1 MIRTR
6 STLLAGLW
14 LAAVPVVAQGQVL
27 PYLPK
32 TTVLAITAPNITS
45 SVAKF
50 QKMPLA
56 KMWAE
61 QEVKNFTADLKSF
74 LEKKFDEMMAQG
86 KQMHSEGELPFDP
99 TIFRHL
105 RLESC
110 TFALTRLEIAVGDR
124 GPEPK
129 IGLMAHLHLGPVA
142 PEVQGLVKMG
152 FDMLEQSGPRMTRA
166 EDKVGEVVV
175 LSMKP
180 ADEDSPMSLSVA
192 MVPGGLL
199 IGTLVDEV
207 KEVVQNLQSRTLGLG
222 GTPAYLATAKHLK
235 PQNAEMESFVRLDPM
250 VDFALSALRLGSQMS
265 PEMAAIDMD
274 GVERAVTAMGLR
286 NLGNTGSTESY
297 EDGKGVTRAFST
309 ASSADQ
315 PIDMAFLKWV
325 PKDAVSFSA
334 GSLPISQL
342 YESIVKGLE
351 AYDPDF
357 AKEMMGQLAEVEK
370 QLGFRLREDLFQ
382 SFGDKY
388 VTWMMPVGN
397 MNSAPE
403 TAILVQVKDE
413 KKIVQVMKGLAKL
426 TEGMVEVEE
435 SERRGLKSYQLR
447 INAEEIPGLP
457 FNPLAMFQP
466 TMAFKGEYMV
476 VAFTPSDVKRAMQ
489 RMDREDDPKGDIRSN
504 KEFLAVSGQLPAKV
518 SSVSFSDWKVQF
530 ESFYSIAT
538 GLLAAIPMGQDVP
551 IDPALLPESNT
562 LTQHL
567 FPTISYST
575 PHEGGTM
582 VVTTSPFGPET
593 AMMVGML
600 IGAGAASFGFGWVI
614 QRFF

>member
-6 STLLAGLW
+6 SVLLAGLF
-14 LAAVPVVAQGQVL
+14 LATAPVVAQGQVL

-45 SVAKF
+45 SLARF

-61 QEVKNFTADLKSF
+61 QEVQNFTADLKSF
-74 LEKKFDEMMAQG
+74 LEKKLDELMAQG
-86 KQMHSEGELPFDP
+86 KQLHADGELPFDP

-110 TFALTRLEIAVGDR
+110 TFALTRLELEVGNA

-142 PEVQGLVKMG
+142 PEVHGLVKMG
-152 FDMLEQSGPRMTRA
+152 LDLLEQNGPPMNRA
-166 EDKVGEVVV
+166 ETKVGEVVV

-180 ADEDSPMSLSVA
+180 AAEATPMSLSVA
-192 MVPGGLL
+192 LVPGGLL
-199 IGTLVDEV
+199 IGTLEEEV
-207 KEVVQNLQSRTLGLG
+207 KEVVQNLQNKTLALG

-235 PQNAEMESFVRLDPM
+235 PQNAEMETFLRLDPM
-250 VDFALSALRLGSQMS
+250 VDFAISALRVASQMS

-274 GVERAVTAMGLR
+274 GVERAITAMGLR
-286 NLGNTGSTESY
+286 NLGNAGSTSSY
-297 EDGKGVTRAFST
+297 EDGKSVTREFST
-309 ASSADQ
+309 TSTSDQ
-315 PIDMAFLKWV
+315 AVDMGFLKWV

-334 GSLPISQL
+334 GSLPISQF
-342 YESIVKGLE
+342 YESIMKGLD
-351 AYDPDF
+351 AYDPEF
-357 AKEMMGQLAEVEK
+357 AKEMMTQLAELEN

-382 SFGDKY
+382 SFGDRY
-388 VTWMMPVGN
+388 VTWMMPVAN
-397 MNSAPE
+397 MNAAPE
-403 TAILVQVKDE
+403 TAILIQVKDE

-426 TEGMVEVEE
+426 TQGMVEIEE

-457 FNPLAMFQP
+457 FNPLQVFQP
-466 TMAFKGEYMV
+466 TMAFKGDYMV

-504 KEFLAVSGQLPAKV
+504 KEFLVVASQIPAKV
-518 SSVSFSDWKVQF
+518 SSVTFSDWKVQF
-530 ESFYSIAT
+530 ESFYSITT
-538 GLLAAIPMGQDVP
+538 GLMAAIPMGQDVP

-567 FPTISYST
+567 FPTISYTSA
-575 PHEGGTM
+575 HEGGTM
-582 VVTTSPFGPET
+582 TVTTSPFGPET
-593 AMMVGML
+593 LMMVGFL
-600 IGAGAASFGFGWVI
+600 IGAGAATFGVMS
-614 QRFF
+614 QRGF